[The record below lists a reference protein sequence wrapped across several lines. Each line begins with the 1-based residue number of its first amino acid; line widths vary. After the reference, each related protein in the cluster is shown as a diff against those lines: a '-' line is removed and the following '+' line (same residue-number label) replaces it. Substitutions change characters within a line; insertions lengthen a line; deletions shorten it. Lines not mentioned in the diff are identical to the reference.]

1 MGSGALHKLNPRS
14 LTRAVSSSNPHCPG
28 INREPPRLSS
38 SCHSS
43 SLQEAVE
50 ASFAKIKTKGRRA
63 ERLSPLSPLIPTAHL
78 LHSSQRES
86 TPAHALL
93 MSLWFDLSGSPL
105 SDRASFL
112 WLCATYPSY
121 SHWFLPDTLNSPTSG
136 HPWISMFWGPFL
148 PNALTLSSHCFLDR
162 CTTPPH
168 EVVCSTCFSS
178 FLY

>member
-1 MGSGALHKLNPRS
+1 MGSGALHKLNARS

-28 INREPPRLSS
+28 VNREPPRLSS

-63 ERLSPLSPLIPTAHL
+63 ERLSPVPPLIPTAHL

-93 MSLWFDLSGSPL
+93 MSLWLTSVAPLSVTEPASCGFVRPIPATPIGSSQTLSTVPPQGTHGSPCFGVPF
-105 SDRASFL
+105 FL
-112 WLCATYPSY
+112 MP
-121 SHWFLPDTLNSPTSG
+121 
-136 HPWISMFWGPFL
+136 
-148 PNALTLSSHCFLDR
+148 
-162 CTTPPH
+162 
-168 EVVCSTCFSS
+168 
-178 FLY
+178 